1 MSCRTHNCLTHC
13 PVLTRGVLQLGRNL
27 HVSLD
32 HWSASLT
39 SSVLE
44 LDQNELQQV
53 AALTCFSVLA
63 RRQSCSVSR
72 GCAARS
78 QVLPPLPLPVMMKW
92 KLCCTGV
99 SNAEETCFSR
109 SPTLCPDSLWPN
121 TTWLT
126 KPGRTT
132 GWDAKAAGSL
142 QTAATSLRLSVLLL
156 QHTAASQQIPAFPFP
171 ATEIICFTSWKCL
184 LRKLFL
190 KEYEFQSKSDL
201 MRHPSIWE
209 VKSTRQHQTMSGY
222 RALKKAFMYLQ
233 KGKERKNLFTH

>member
-72 GCAARS
+72 SCAARS

-92 KLCCTGV
+92 KLLYWCQQRRGNVLLTEPHV
-99 SNAEETCFSR
+99 VF
-109 SPTLCPDSLWPN
+109 PDSLWPN

-142 QTAATSLRLSVLLL
+142 QTAATSLRLSILLL

-201 MRHPSIWE
+201 RHRSIWE
-209 VKSTRQHQTMSGY
+209 VKSTRQHETMSGY

>member
-109 SPTLCPDSLWPN
+109 SPTLCFQTLCDPTL
-121 TTWLT
+121 
-126 KPGRTT
+126 PGSRNL
-132 GWDAKAAGSL
+132 AVPQAEM
-142 QTAATSLRLSVLLL
+142 LRLQAAFKQQQHRSGSQFCSFSIQLPHNKYQPFPFLLL
-156 QHTAASQQIPAFPFP
+156 KSFALQVGNV
-171 ATEIICFTSWKCL
+171 CFENY
-184 LRKLFL
+184 F
-190 KEYEFQSKSDL
+190 
-201 MRHPSIWE
+201 
-209 VKSTRQHQTMSGY
+209 
-222 RALKKAFMYLQ
+222 
-233 KGKERKNLFTH
+233 